1 MDIQITP
8 MKSEGVERHLQV
20 SVPVEA
26 VKAAEERATRRYASQ
41 ARLPGFRP
49 GKAPAA
55 MVRKRFADAIRQEA
69 LEKLVQD
76 AYQEVLEREKLDLAA
91 QPHIH
96 DLKFDEGEPLTFT
109 LHVEVRPKL
118 ELERVSGFQV
128 ARPSETVTDE
138 MVDEQLDALREQRAA
153 WAPTEDRPM
162 AGDQVTVVLA
172 TADEGSELPE
182 GKEYRLLLGQGQAIE
197 GIEEVIMEA
206 QPGEVL
212 ERTVRWPEDFPDE
225 AQRGR
230 AKHVRVELKDVKR
243 KALPDL
249 DDAFAREIGDFDSLD
264 ALRAA
269 VRTDLEQHVKR
280 EAESGVRQQ
289 IVDQIIE
296 ANAFEVPP
304 SWVDRLSRA
313 YAEMYQIPEEDREQ
327 FVQQFRP
334 AAERQVRRDMVVD
347 AIAEKE
353 QLTAT
358 EGDIDDRVAEMANER
373 GSDAGQLYAQLQKAG
388 RLPEIER
395 ALTEEK
401 VFTYLLEQNTVT
413 QA

>member
-26 VKAAEERATRRYASQ
+26 VKAEEERATRRYASQ

-55 MVRKRFADAIRQEA
+55 MVRKRFASAIRQEA
-69 LEKLVQD
+69 LERLVQE

-109 LHVEVRPKL
+109 LHLEVRPKL
-118 ELERVSGFQV
+118 ELERVSGFEV
-128 ARPSETVTDE
+128 TRPSEEVNDA

-153 WAPTEDRPM
+153 WAPTDDRPM
-162 AGDQVTVVLA
+162 SGDQVTVVLA
-172 TADEGSELPE
+172 TAEEGSDLPE

-197 GIEEVIMEA
+197 GIEELIMEA
-206 QPGEVL
+206 QPGETI
-212 ERTVRWPEDFPDE
+212 ERAVRWPEDFPDE
-225 AQRGR
+225 TQRGK
-230 AKHVRVELKDVKR
+230 AKNVRVELKDVKR

-249 DDAFAREIGDFDSLD
+249 DDAFAREVGDFDSLD
-264 ALRAA
+264 ALRTA
-269 VRTDLEQHVKR
+269 VRADLEQSMKR
-280 EAESGVRQQ
+280 DAETGVRQQ
-289 IVDQIIE
+289 LVDQIIE
-296 ANAFEVPP
+296 ANEFEVPP

-313 YAEMYQIPEEDREQ
+313 YADMYQIPEEDRDQ

-353 QLTAT
+353 QLAAS
-358 EGDIDDRVAEMANER
+358 EADIDDRIAEMATER
-373 GSDAGQLYAQLQKAG
+373 GVDTGQLYAQFQKAG

-395 ALTEEK
+395 GLTEEK
-401 VFTYLLEQNTVT
+401 VFAYLLEQNTVT
-413 QA
+413 EA